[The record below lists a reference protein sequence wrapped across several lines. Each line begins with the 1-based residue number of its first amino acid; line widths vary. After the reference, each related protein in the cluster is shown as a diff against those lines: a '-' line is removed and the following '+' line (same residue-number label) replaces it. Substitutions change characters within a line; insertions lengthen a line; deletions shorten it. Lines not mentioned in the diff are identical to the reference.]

1 MPDPAAYPGSQFWE
15 DVRREFNRTGL
26 GSVERFDRDEMPW
39 VLARF
44 SMAWDSLEVLDGS
57 VPQARFAL
65 FIALAGHRF
74 VVTGYQWA
82 SDVVELIEFEIITWD
97 HPEIE
102 PG

>member
-1 MPDPAAYPGSQFWE
+1 
-15 DVRREFNRTGL
+15 
-26 GSVERFDRDEMPW
+26 MPW

-44 SMAWDSLEVLDGS
+44 SMAWASLQVLEDS
-57 VPQARFAL
+57 VPQARFAS
-65 FIALAGHRF
+65 FVAQAGYRF

-82 SDVVELIEFEIITWD
+82 SAVIELIEFEIITWD